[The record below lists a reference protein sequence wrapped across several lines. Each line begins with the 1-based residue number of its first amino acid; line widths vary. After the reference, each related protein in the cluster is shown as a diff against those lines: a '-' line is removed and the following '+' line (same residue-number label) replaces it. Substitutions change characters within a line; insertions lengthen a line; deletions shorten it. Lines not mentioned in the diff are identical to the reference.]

1 MKEPLLKWG
10 LTGLGIVLVILFGVV
25 DYLTGDYLALS
36 LFYLIPIY
44 IVTHN
49 RGLYSGILISIFS
62 AVTWL
67 SADLVGNMNYPHP
80 FIPYWNASLMLG
92 FFLIVTYLLYR
103 LEKTLASEQHLARTD
118 SLTGAMNGRY
128 FHELAVS
135 EIERVR
141 RYKHPMTIA
150 FLDVDNFKEINDRLG
165 HSAGDVLLC
174 SLSDAIKK
182 NIRTTDIVARLGGDE
197 FAILMPETDYESA
210 QAVLVKLQNLLLDV
224 MHNNHWPVT
233 FSIGAITYHRPP
245 VSVDEAINKADNL
258 MYSAKNTGK
267 NKIKQDIIDN

>member
-1 MKEPLLKWG
+1 MNETLIKWATMG
-10 LTGLGIVLVILFGVV
+10 ISIVLVIALGVV
-25 DYLTGDYLALS
+25 DYQTGDYLHLS

-44 IVTHN
+44 LVTHKS
-49 RGLYSGILISIFS
+49 GLYPGIFISVVCAI
-62 AVTWL
+62 TWL
-67 SADLVGNMNYPHP
+67 GADLMGSINYPHP

-103 LEKTLASEQHLARTD
+103 LEKTLASEQYLARTD

-128 FHELAVS
+128 FNELAVS

-150 FLDVDNFKEINDRLG
+150 FLDVDHFKEINDRLG
-165 HSAGDVLLC
+165 HSAGDALLR
-174 SLSDAIKK
+174 SLSDAIKR

-197 FAILMPETDYESA
+197 FAILMPETGYESA
-210 QAVLVKLQNLLLDV
+210 QVVLVKLQDLLLDV
-224 MHNNHWPVT
+224 MNNNHWPVT

-258 MYSAKNTGK
+258 MYSAKNAGK
-267 NKIKQDIIDN
+267 NKIRQDIIEN